1 MFKNMK
7 IGTRLLIG
15 FVFVLVLV
23 IGSMLVTSVGTSKIA
38 QNLETFYNESY
49 NISNLT
55 FEMKLALEK
64 AENSL
69 FKCTM
74 YSEKTIVNEN
84 IAKVEE
90 ELKILDELYKDIVQ
104 KYPNNEVLKEYNEV
118 MAQTPSIFE
127 SIFSDLRNNMKSRA
141 IKSINEKL
149 TPLTEQANNLLDK
162 SHENSNSK
170 AVNFVK
176 SASRFAKSQSII
188 IIILVIINIV
198 FIIGI
203 CLVLTKSIVKPIAEI
218 KSAISSLAVGKLN
231 SNITYDG
238 KNELGEL
245 ADDMRKTLQELSGYI
260 TNISYVLGEI
270 SKNDLDITV
279 DMDYIGD
286 FSPIKHS
293 MEEIIYSLNNTVEL
307 IGESAEQVTNG
318 AEQVSGGAI
327 LLSQGATEQ
336 ASAIQQLSA
345 SIAEVSDQVVKNAD
359 NAKNASD
366 ISAVAS
372 KEVENGNK
380 LMRQMMDAMQEI
392 GRASGEIEKIIK
404 TIDDIAFQT
413 NILALNA
420 AVEAARAGTA
430 GKGFAVV
437 ADEVRNLAGKSAES
451 AKNTT
456 ALIENAIKAVEN
468 GTKIAEQTARSLQ
481 MIVEGAK
488 QSTAL
493 IDKIAEASKEQS
505 SSIEQISL
513 GIEQISAV
521 VQTNSATAQESA
533 ASSEEL
539 SGQAQILKE
548 LVSRFT
554 LKYGEATE
562 KNEIIFDEIE
572 EQDEYEGNIM

>member
-15 FVFVLVLV
+15 FGFVLVLV
-23 IGSMLVTSVGTSKIA
+23 IGSMIVTSIGTSKIA
-38 QNLETFYNESY
+38 KNLETFYNESY
-49 NISNLT
+49 NVSNLT
-55 FEMKLALEK
+55 YDMKLELHE
-64 AENSL
+64 AESSL

-74 YSEKTIVNEN
+74 YSDKAIVNEH

-90 ELKILDELYKDIVQ
+90 SLKGLDELYNKIVQ
-104 KYPNNEVLKEYNEV
+104 KYPNSEILKEYSEI
-118 MAQTPSIFE
+118 MAQTPSITE
-127 SIFSDLRNNMKSRA
+127 SIFEDLRNNMKSRA
-141 IKSINEKL
+141 IKSINEKFI
-149 TPLTEQANNLLDK
+149 PLTDQAESSLDNFFLDL
-162 SHENSNSK
+162 NST
-170 AVNFVK
+170 ATNFVDN
-176 SASRFAKSQSII
+176 ASSFSRTQII
-188 IIILVIINIV
+188 IIIVLVILNIA
-198 FIIGI
+198 FILSLCII
-203 CLVLTKSIVKPIAEI
+203 LTRSIVKPISEI
-218 KSAISSLAVGKLN
+218 KSAISSLSIGKLD
-231 SNITYDG
+231 SNITYES

-245 ADDMRKTLQELSGYI
+245 ADDMRKTLKALSGYI
-260 TNISYVLGEI
+260 SNISYTLGEI
-270 SKNDLDITV
+270 SKNNLNVAV

-286 FSPIKHS
+286 FSPIKYS
-293 MEEIIYSLNNTVEL
+293 MEEIISSLNNTIEL
-307 IGESAEQVTNG
+307 IGDSAEQVTNG
-318 AEQVSGGAI
+318 SEQVSGGAM

-345 SIAEVSDQVVKNAD
+345 SIAEVSEQVIKNAE

-380 LMRQMMDAMQEI
+380 LMIQMTEAMEEI

-420 AVEAARAGTA
+420 AVEAARAGSA

-437 ADEVRNLAGKSAES
+437 ADEVRNLAGKSSES

-468 GTKIAEQTARSLQ
+468 GTKIAEQTAKSLH

-488 QSTAL
+488 QSTSL

-513 GIEQISAV
+513 GVEQISVV

-554 LKYGEATE
+554 LKNSENIET
-562 KNEIIFDEIE
+562 KMNFDENE
-572 EQDEYEGNIM
+572 EQDEYESNIM